1 MLKYISK
8 PKDSRF
14 AFFVWIVLLGTL
26 AAVGIGLVSLV
37 YPLPAVGLKGLKG
50 SLYQESVEP
59 HSIDPDSLQGRI
71 IKAVEMVSP
80 AVVSISTEKTVGF
93 SGFRERDR
101 FFGDPFED
109 FEDFFRR
116 FFKEQFPEREFK
128 QKGLGSGM
136 IINKDGFILTNE
148 HVIHEVDKDKI
159 RVTLPDGRNLKA
171 EIVETDKES
180 DIAVLKIKGNN
191 LPVVTLGDS
200 ERVKVGQWAIA
211 LGNPYG
217 YALSQLNKKYEPTV
231 TVGVISATGRAIQ
244 AGRGEIR
251 TYSDLI
257 QTDASINPGN
267 SGGPLVNVWGEVIG
281 INAAILS
288 PSGGSIGIGFAIP
301 VNKAK
306 RTLESIVKYGKVAWP
321 WIGIYMQPELTEELA
336 KKFGVEK
343 GVLVADVIKESPA
356 EKAGVQAGD
365 VVEKV
370 NGKEVSSP
378 LELKNEVLK
387 AEIGKPITL
396 TIIRDGKRM
405 EIIITPAEKPEEIT
419 PAKEAAVE
427 EKLLGIEV
435 HGLTPDLRQKYDIGE
450 DEEGVVITE
459 VKENSPA
466 ARVGLS
472 PGDVIREV
480 NRHPI
485 KDLDDFKAAIQKIEP
500 GDVVLLRVRHGPW
513 TMFVTLPTPR

>member
-1 MLKYISK
+1 MLRYK
-8 PKDSRF
+8 PRPKNLRF
-14 AFFVWIVLLGTL
+14 RFCGWIVLLGSL
-26 AAVGIGLVSLV
+26 VAVGIGLISLG
-37 YPLPAVGLKGLKG
+37 YPLPAIGLKGLKG
-50 SLYQESVEP
+50 PLYQESVEP
-59 HSIDPDSLQGRI
+59 HPIDPESLQGRI
-71 IKAVEMVSP
+71 IKVVERVNP
-80 AVVSISTEKTVGF
+80 AVVSISTERTVGF

-101 FFGDPFED
+101 FFGDPFEE

-116 FFKEQFPEREFK
+116 FFRERFPEKEFK

-148 HVIHEVDKDKI
+148 HVIHQVDKDKI
-159 RVTLPDGRNLKA
+159 RVTLADGRNLKA

-231 TVGVISATGRAIQ
+231 TVGVVSAKGRAIQ
-244 AGRGEIR
+244 AGRQEIR
-251 TYSDLI
+251 TYTNLI

-267 SGGPLVNVWGEVIG
+267 SGGPLVNIWGEVIG
-281 INAAILS
+281 INSAILS

-301 VNKAK
+301 INKAK
-306 RTLESIVKYGKVAWP
+306 RILESIVKYGRVAWP
-321 WIGIYMQPELTEELA
+321 WIGIYMQELTPELSQ
-336 KKFGVEK
+336 KFGVEK
-343 GVLVADVIKESPA
+343 GVLVADVIEESPA
-356 EKAGVQAGD
+356 ETSGIQAGD
-365 VVEKV
+365 VVQKV

-387 AEIGKPITL
+387 TEIGKPITL
-396 TIIRDGKRM
+396 TLIRGGKKI
-405 EIIITPAEKPEEIT
+405 EITITPTEKPEEIT
-419 PAKEAAVE
+419 LTKKEAVE
-427 EKLLGIEV
+427 EELLGIAV
-435 HGLTPDLRQKYDIGE
+435 RGLTPDLRQKYDIEE

-459 VKENSPA
+459 VKEDSPA
-466 ARVGLS
+466 AQVGLNS
-472 PGDVIREV
+472 GDVIKEV
-480 NRHPI
+480 NRNPI
-485 KDLDDFKAAIQKIEP
+485 EDLDDFKAAMKEVDP

-513 TMFVTLPTPR
+513 TMFVTLPTRR

>member
-1 MLKYISK
+1 MLKHIFK
-8 PKDSRF
+8 PRGSRF
-14 AFFVWIVLLGTL
+14 SLFVWLALLGTL
-26 AAVGIGLVSLV
+26 IAVGMGLISGVH
-37 YPLPAVGLKGLKG
+37 PLPVVGLKGLEG
-50 SLYQESVEP
+50 PLYQESVEP
-59 HSIDPDSLQGRI
+59 HPIDPDSFQGRI
-71 IKAVEMVSP
+71 IKAVEMVNP

-93 SGFRERDR
+93 SGFGERDR
-101 FFGDPFED
+101 FFGDPFEE

-116 FFKEQFPEREFK
+116 FFKERFPEREFK

-136 IINKDGFILTNE
+136 IINKDGFVLTNE
-148 HVIHEVDKDKI
+148 HLIYEVDKDKI
-159 RVTLPDGRNLKA
+159 RVTLADGRSFNA

-200 ERVKVGQWAIA
+200 EKVKVGQWAIA

-217 YALSQLNKKYEPTV
+217 YALSQLKKEYEPTV

-244 AGRGEIR
+244 AGRREIR

-281 INAAILS
+281 INTALLS

-306 RTLESIVKYGKVAWP
+306 RVLESIVQYGRVAWP
-321 WIGIYMQPELTEELA
+321 WIGIYMQELTEELA

-343 GVLVADVIKESPA
+343 GVLVSDVIKDSPA
-356 EKAGVQAGD
+356 EASGIQAGD

-387 AEIGKPITL
+387 AEIGEPITL
-396 TIIRDGKRM
+396 TLIRHGKKM
-405 EIIITPAEKPEEIT
+405 EIIITPTEKPEKIT
-419 PAKEAAVE
+419 PTKEEAVE

-435 HGLTPDLRQKYDIGE
+435 RDLTPDLRREYDIE
-450 DEEGVVITE
+450 ENEEGVVITG

-472 PGDVIREV
+472 PGDVIKEV
-480 NRHPI
+480 NRDPI
-485 KDLDDFKAAIQKIEP
+485 KDLDDFKAAMQKIEP

-513 TMFVTLPTPR
+513 TMFVTLPIPR

>member
-1 MLKYISK
+1 
-8 PKDSRF
+8 
-14 AFFVWIVLLGTL
+14 
-26 AAVGIGLVSLV
+26 
-37 YPLPAVGLKGLKG
+37 
-50 SLYQESVEP
+50 
-59 HSIDPDSLQGRI
+59 
-71 IKAVEMVSP
+71 MVSP

-93 SGFRERDR
+93 SGFGGDR
-101 FFGDPFED
+101 FSGTPFE
-109 FEDFFRR
+109 EFFKRW
-116 FFKEQFPEREFK
+116 FKEQFPEREFK

-159 RVTLPDGRNLKA
+159 RVTLPDGQNLKA

-180 DIAVLKIKGNN
+180 DIAVLKIKEND

-200 ERVKVGQWAIA
+200 HGVKVGQWAIA
-211 LGNPYG
+211 LGNPFG
-217 YALSQLNKKYEPTV
+217 FALSQLNKKYESTV

-244 AGRGEIR
+244 AGGEEIR

-281 INAAILS
+281 INTAILS

-306 RTLESIVKYGKVAWP
+306 HILESIVKYGKVAWP

-343 GVLVADVIKESPA
+343 GVLVADVIKDSPA
-356 EKAGVQAGD
+356 EKAGIQAGD

-378 LELKNEVLK
+378 LELKNEVLET
-387 AEIGKPITL
+387 EIGKPITL
-396 TIIRDGKRM
+396 MVIRQGKKM
-405 EIIITPAEKPEEIT
+405 EVIITPTEKPEEIT
-419 PAKEAAVE
+419 LTKEEVVE
-427 EKLLGIEV
+427 EKLLGIAV
-435 HGLTPDLRQKYDIGE
+435 RDLTPDLRQKYDIKE

-459 VKENSPA
+459 VKENSSA
-466 ARVGLS
+466 AQVGLS
-472 PGDVIREV
+472 PGDTIKEV
-480 NRHPI
+480 NQHPI
-485 KDLDDFKAAIQKIEP
+485 KDLDDFKAAMQKVEP
-500 GDVVLLRVRHGPW
+500 GDVVLLRVRHAVW
-513 TMFVTLPTPR
+513 TMFVTLPTQR

>member
-1 MLKYISK
+1 MLKHISK
-8 PKDSRF
+8 LRDSRF
-14 AFFVWIVLLGTL
+14 SFGVWIVLLGTL
-26 AAVGIGLVSLV
+26 VAVGIGLTSLV
-37 YPLPAVGLKGLKG
+37 YPLPAIGLKELKG
-50 SLYQESVEP
+50 PLYQESVEP
-59 HSIDPDSLQGRI
+59 HSIDPDSLQGKI

-93 SGFRERDR
+93 SGFREKER
-101 FFGDPFED
+101 FFGEPFEE

-136 IINKDGFILTNE
+136 ILNKDGFILTNE

-159 RVTLPDGRNLKA
+159 RVTLADGRNLKA

-200 ERVKVGQWAIA
+200 DGVKVGQWAIA

-231 TVGVISATGRAIQ
+231 TVGVISATERAIQ
-244 AGRGEIR
+244 AGGSEIR

-267 SGGPLVNVWGEVIG
+267 SGGPLVNIWGEVIG

-306 RTLESIVKYGKVAWP
+306 RILESIVKYGKIAWP
-321 WIGIYMQPELTEELA
+321 WIGIYMQELTPELSQ
-336 KKFGVEK
+336 KFGVEK
-343 GVLVADVIKESPA
+343 GVLVADVIKDSPA
-356 EKAGVQAGD
+356 DTSGIQAGD
-365 VVEKV
+365 IVERV

-378 LELKNEVLK
+378 LELKNEVLE

-396 TIIRDGKRM
+396 MIIRQGKKM
-405 EIIITPAEKPEEIT
+405 EIIITPAEKPEEIS
-419 PAKEAAVE
+419 PAKKEAVE
-427 EKLLGIEV
+427 EKLLGIAV
-435 HGLTPDLRQKYDIGE
+435 SSLTPDLRRKYDIKK

-459 VKENSPA
+459 IKEDSPA

-472 PGDVIREV
+472 PGDVVKEI
-480 NRHPI
+480 NRDPI
-485 KDLDDFKAAIQKIEP
+485 KDLDDFKAAMQKVEV
-500 GDVVLLRVRHGPW
+500 GDVVLLRVRHGVW
-513 TMFVTLPTPR
+513 TMFVTVPTRR

>member
-8 PKDSRF
+8 PGVSKLP
-14 AFFVWIVLLGTL
+14 FFVWIVLLGAL
-26 AAVGIGLVSLV
+26 VAVGMGLMSLV
-37 YPLPAVGLKGLKG
+37 YPLPAIGLKGLKG

-80 AVVSISTEKTVGF
+80 AVVSISTERTVGVSGFGGDRF
-93 SGFRERDR
+93 SGT
-101 FFGDPFED
+101 PFE
-109 FEDFFRR
+109 E
-116 FFKEQFPEREFK
+116 FFKRWFNEQFPEREFK

-136 IINKDGFILTNE
+136 IINKDGFILTDE

-171 EIVETDKES
+171 EIVETDEES
-180 DIAVLKIKGNN
+180 DIAVLKIEGDN

-200 ERVKVGQWAIA
+200 KRIKVGQWAIT
-211 LGNPYG
+211 LGNPFG
-217 YALSQLNKKYEPTV
+217 FALSQLNKKYEPTV

-244 AGRGEIR
+244 AGGGGGEIR

-267 SGGPLVNVWGEVIG
+267 SGGPLVNVWGEVIA
-281 INAAILS
+281 INAVILS

-301 VNKAK
+301 INKAK
-306 RTLESIVKYGKVAWP
+306 HILESIVKYGKVAWP
-321 WIGIYMQPELTEELA
+321 WIGIYMQELTPELSQ
-336 KKFGVEK
+336 KFGVEK
-343 GVLVADVIKESPA
+343 GVLVADVIKDSPA
-356 EKAGVQAGD
+356 EKAGIQAGD

-370 NGKEVSSP
+370 NGKDVSSP

-396 TIIRDGKRM
+396 MVIRQGKKM
-405 EIIITPAEKPEEIT
+405 EIIITPTEKPEKIT
-419 PAKEAAVE
+419 LTKEKAVE
-427 EKLLGIEV
+427 EKLLGIAV
-435 HGLTPDLRQKYDIGE
+435 SGLTPDLRQKYDIKE

-466 ARVGLS
+466 AQVGLS
-472 PGDVIREV
+472 PGDMIKEI
-480 NRHPI
+480 NQHPI
-485 KDLDDFKAAIQKIEP
+485 KDLDDFKAAMQKAEP
-500 GDVVLLRVRHGPW
+500 GDVVLLRVRHGVW
-513 TMFVTLPTPR
+513 TMFVTLPTQR

>member
-8 PKDSRF
+8 PRDSRF
-14 AFFVWIVLLGTL
+14 PFFVWIVLLGTL
-26 AAVGIGLVSLV
+26 VAVGIGLISLV
-37 YPLPAVGLKGLKG
+37 YPLPAIGLKGLEG
-50 SLYQESVEP
+50 PLYRESVEP
-59 HSIDPDSLQGRI
+59 HPIDPDSLQGRI
-71 IKAVEMVSP
+71 IKAVETVSP

-93 SGFRERDR
+93 SGFRERER
-101 FFGDPFED
+101 FSGDPFEE

-116 FFKEQFPEREFK
+116 FFKEHFPEREFK

-148 HVIHEVDKDKI
+148 HLIHEVDKDKI

-200 ERVKVGQWAIA
+200 EKVKVGEWAIA

-244 AGRGEIR
+244 AGRREIR

-301 VNKAK
+301 INKAK
-306 RTLESIVKYGKVAWP
+306 RILESIVKYGKVAWP
-321 WIGIYMQPELTEELA
+321 WIGIYMQELTPELSQ
-336 KKFGVEK
+336 KFGVEK
-343 GVLVADVIKESPA
+343 GVLVADVIKDSPA
-356 EKAGVQAGD
+356 EKAGIQAGD
-365 VVEKV
+365 IVEKV

-378 LELKNEVLK
+378 LELKNEILK

-396 TIIRDGKRM
+396 TLIRQGEKM
-405 EIIITPAEKPEEIT
+405 EIIITPTEKPEKIT
-419 PAKEAAVE
+419 PTKEEAVE
-427 EKLLGIEV
+427 EKLLGIAV
-435 HGLTPDLRQKYDIGE
+435 GGLTPDLRRKYDIGE

-459 VKENSPA
+459 VKEDSPA

-472 PGDVIREV
+472 PGDVIKEV
-480 NRHPI
+480 NQHPI
-485 KDLDDFKAAIQKIEP
+485 KDLDDFKAVMQKVEP
-500 GDVVLLRVRHGPW
+500 GDVVLVRVRHGLW
-513 TMFVTLPTPR
+513 TMFVTLPTRR

>member
-1 MLKYISK
+1 MSKYISK
-8 PKDSRF
+8 LRNSRF
-14 AFFVWIVLLGTL
+14 PFFAWIVLLGAL
-26 AAVGIGLVSLV
+26 VVVGVGLVSLV
-37 YPLPAVGLKGLKG
+37 HPLPAIGLKGLKG
-50 SLYQESVEP
+50 PLYQESVEP

-80 AVVSISTEKTVGF
+80 AVVSISTERTVGF
-93 SGFRERDR
+93 SGFGGDR
-101 FFGDPFED
+101 FSGTPFE
-109 FEDFFRR
+109 EFFKRW
-116 FFKEQFPEREFK
+116 FKEQFPEREFK

-159 RVTLPDGRNLKA
+159 RVTLSDGRNLKA
-171 EIVETDKES
+171 EIVETDEES
-180 DIAVLKIKGNN
+180 DIAVLKIKGDN

-200 ERVKVGQWAIA
+200 KMVKIGQWAIA
-211 LGNPYG
+211 LGNPFG

-244 AGRGEIR
+244 AGGGEIR

-281 INAAILS
+281 INSAILS

-301 VNKAK
+301 INKAK
-306 RTLESIVKYGKVAWP
+306 HILESIVKYGKVAWP
-321 WIGIYMQPELTEELA
+321 WIGIYMQELTPELSQ
-336 KKFGVEK
+336 KFGVEK
-343 GVLVADVIKESPA
+343 GVLVADVLKDSPA
-356 EKAGVQAGD
+356 ETSGVQAGD
-365 VVEKV
+365 IVEKV
-370 NGKEVSSP
+370 NGKEVGSP

-396 TIIRDGKRM
+396 TLIRQGKKM
-405 EIIITPAEKPEEIT
+405 EIIITPAEKPEKIT
-419 PAKEAAVE
+419 PTKEKAVE
-427 EKLLGIEV
+427 ESLLGIAV
-435 HGLTPDLRQKYDIGE
+435 SSLTPDLRRKYDIKE

-459 VKENSPA
+459 IKEDSPA

-472 PGDVIREV
+472 PGDVIKEV
-480 NRHPI
+480 NRHLI
-485 KDLDDFKAAIQKIEP
+485 KGLDDFQAAMQKVEP
-500 GDVVLLRVRHGPW
+500 GNVVLLRVRHGLW
-513 TMFVTLPTPR
+513 TMFVTVPTRR

>member
-8 PKDSRF
+8 PRDSRF
-14 AFFVWIVLLGTL
+14 PFFVWIVLLGSL
-26 AAVGIGLVSLV
+26 IGVGIGLISLA
-37 YPLPAVGLKGLKG
+37 YPLPAIGLKGLKG
-50 SLYQESVEP
+50 PLYRESIEP
-59 HSIDPDSLQGRI
+59 HPIDPYSLQGRI

-93 SGFRERDR
+93 SGFRERER
-101 FFGDPFED
+101 FFGDSFED

-116 FFKEQFPEREFK
+116 FLKERFPEREFK

-180 DIAVLKIKGNN
+180 DIAVLKIKGDN

-200 ERVKVGQWAIA
+200 ERVKVGQWAVA

-257 QTDASINPGN
+257 QTDTSINPGN

-281 INAAILS
+281 INSAILS

-301 VNKAK
+301 INKAK
-306 RTLESIVKYGKVAWP
+306 HILESIVKYGKVAWP
-321 WIGIYMQPELTEELA
+321 WIGIYMQELTPELSQ
-336 KKFGVEK
+336 KFRVEK
-343 GVLVADVIKESPA
+343 GVLVADVLKDSPA
-356 EKAGVQAGD
+356 ETSGIQAGD
-365 VVEKV
+365 IVEKV
-370 NGKEVSSP
+370 NGKEVGSP

-396 TIIRDGKRM
+396 TLIREGKEM
-405 EIIITPAEKPEEIT
+405 EIIITPAEKPEKIT
-419 PAKEAAVE
+419 PTKEKAVE
-427 EKLLGIEV
+427 ERLLGIAV
-435 HGLTPDLRQKYDIGE
+435 SSLTPDLRQKYDIKE

-459 VKENSPA
+459 IKEDSPA

-472 PGDVIREV
+472 PGDVVKEI
-480 NRHPI
+480 NRHLI
-485 KDLDDFKAAIQKIEP
+485 KGLDDFKAAIQKVEP
-500 GDVVLLRVRHGPW
+500 GDEVLLRVRHGLW
-513 TMFVTLPTPR
+513 TMFVTVPTRR

>member
-8 PKDSRF
+8 SGDSRLPS
-14 AFFVWIVLLGTL
+14 FVWIVLLGTL
-26 AAVGIGLVSLV
+26 VAVGMGLVSLV
-37 YPLPAVGLKGLKG
+37 YPLPAIGLKGLKG
-50 SLYQESVEP
+50 PLYQESVEP

-80 AVVSISTEKTVGF
+80 AVVSISTERTVGF
-93 SGFRERDR
+93 SGFGEDS
-101 FFGDPFED
+101 FSGAPFE
-109 FEDFFRR
+109 EFFKRW
-116 FFKEQFPEREFK
+116 FKEQFPEREFK

-159 RVTLPDGRNLKA
+159 RVTLPDGQNLKA

-180 DIAVLKIKGNN
+180 DIAVLKIKGND

-200 ERVKVGQWAIA
+200 HRVKVGQWAIA
-211 LGNPYG
+211 LGNPFG
-217 YALSQLNKKYEPTV
+217 FALSQLNKKYEPTV

-244 AGRGEIR
+244 AGGGEIR

-267 SGGPLVNVWGEVIG
+267 SGGPLVNVWGEVIA

-306 RTLESIVKYGKVAWP
+306 HVLESIVKYGKVAWP
-321 WIGIYMQPELTEELA
+321 WIGIYMQELTPELSQ
-336 KKFGVEK
+336 KFGVEK

-356 EKAGVQAGD
+356 ETSGIQAGD

-378 LELKNEVLK
+378 LELKNEVLET
-387 AEIGKPITL
+387 EIGKPITL
-396 TIIRDGKRM
+396 MVIRQGKKM
-405 EIIITPAEKPEEIT
+405 EIIITPTEKPEEIT
-419 PAKEAAVE
+419 LTKEEAVE
-427 EKLLGIEV
+427 EKLLGIAIRD
-435 HGLTPDLRQKYDIGE
+435 LTPDLRQKYDIKE

-466 ARVGLS
+466 AQVGLS
-472 PGDVIREV
+472 PGDMIKEV
-480 NRHPI
+480 NQHPI
-485 KDLDDFKAAIQKIEP
+485 KDLDDFKAAMQKVEP
-500 GDVVLLRVRHGPW
+500 GDVVLLRVRHGVW
-513 TMFVTLPTPR
+513 TMFVTLSTPK

>member
-1 MLKYISK
+1 MLKHTSK
-8 PKDSRF
+8 ARDSRLP
-14 AFFVWIVLLGTL
+14 FFVWIVLLGTL
-26 AAVGIGLVSLV
+26 VAVGMGLMSLV
-37 YPLPAVGLKGLKG
+37 YPLPAIGLKGLKG
-50 SLYQESVEP
+50 PLYQESVEP

-80 AVVSISTEKTVGF
+80 AVVSVSTEKTIDL
-93 SGFRERDR
+93 SGFRERER
-101 FFGDPFED
+101 SSGDPFEE
-109 FEDFFRR
+109 FEDFFKR
-116 FFKEQFPEREFK
+116 FFKERFPEREFT

-148 HVIHEVDKDKI
+148 HLIHEVDKDKI
-159 RVTLPDGRNLKA
+159 RVTLSDGRNLKA

-180 DIAVLKIKGNN
+180 DIAVLKIEGNN

-200 ERVKVGQWAIA
+200 RRVKVGQWAIA

-217 YALSQLNKKYEPTV
+217 YALSQLNKKYDPTV

-244 AGRGEIR
+244 AGRREIR

-267 SGGPLVNVWGEVIG
+267 SGGPLVNIWGEVIG

-301 VNKAK
+301 INKAK
-306 RTLESIVKYGKVAWP
+306 RILESIVKYGKVAWP
-321 WIGIYMQPELTEELA
+321 WIGIYMQDLTPELSQ
-336 KKFGVEK
+336 KFGVEK
-343 GVLVADVIKESPA
+343 GVLVADVMKGSPA
-356 EKAGVQAGD
+356 ETSGIQAGD
-365 VVEKV
+365 VIETV

-387 AEIGKPITL
+387 TEIGKPITL
-396 TIIRDGKRM
+396 MIIRQGKEM
-405 EIIITPAEKPEEIT
+405 EITITPTERPEEIS
-419 PAKEAAVE
+419 PVKEEAVE
-427 EKLLGIEV
+427 EKLLGIAV
-435 HGLTPDLRQKYDIGE
+435 RDFTPDLRQKYDIKE

-466 ARVGLS
+466 AQVGLS
-472 PGDVIREV
+472 PGDVIKEV
-480 NRHPI
+480 NQHSI
-485 KDLDDFKAAIQKIEP
+485 KDLDNFKAAMQKVEP
-500 GDVVLLRVRHGPW
+500 GDVVLLRVRHGVW
-513 TMFVTLPTPR
+513 TMFVTLPTQR

>member
-1 MLKYISK
+1 MSKYVSK
-8 PKDSRF
+8 PRNSRF
-14 AFFVWIVLLGTL
+14 PFFVWIVLLGTL
-26 AAVGIGLVSLV
+26 IAVGIGLTSWV
-37 YPLPAVGLKGLKG
+37 YPLPVVGLKGLQG
-50 SLYQESVEP
+50 PLYRESVES
-59 HSIDPDSLQGRI
+59 HLIDPNSLQGKI
-71 IKAVEMVSP
+71 IKAVETVSP
-80 AVVSISTEKTVGF
+80 AVVSISTEKTIGF
-93 SGFRERDR
+93 SGFGERDR
-101 FFGDPFED
+101 FFGYPFED
-109 FEDFFRR
+109 FEEFFRR
-116 FFKEQFPEREFK
+116 WFKEQFPEREFK

-171 EIVETDKES
+171 EIVETDEES
-180 DIAVLKIKGNN
+180 DLAVLKIKENN

-200 ERVKVGQWAIA
+200 ERIKVGQWAIA

-217 YALSQLNKKYEPTV
+217 FALSQLNKKYEPTV

-244 AGRGEIR
+244 AGGKEVR
-251 TYSDLI
+251 TYSGLI

-281 INAAILS
+281 INAAILT

-301 VNKAK
+301 INKAK
-306 RTLESIVKYGKVAWP
+306 RILESIVKYGKVAWP
-321 WIGIYMQPELTEELA
+321 WIGIYMQELTPELS
-336 KKFGVEK
+336 KKFGVKK
-343 GVLVADVIKESPA
+343 GVLVSDVMKDSPA
-356 EKAGVQAGD
+356 ETSGIQAGD

-378 LELKNEVLK
+378 LELKDEVLQ

-396 TIIRDGKRM
+396 TIIRAGKKM
-405 EIIITPAEKPEEIT
+405 DIIITPTEKPEKIT
-419 PAKEAAVE
+419 PAKEKAVE

-435 HGLTPDLRQKYDIGE
+435 RDLTPDLRREYDLEE
-450 DEEGVVITE
+450 DEEGVAITK

-472 PGDVIREV
+472 PGDVIKEV
-480 NRHPI
+480 NRDPI
-485 KDLDDFKAAIQKIEP
+485 KDLDDFKAAMQKIEP
-500 GDVVLLRVRHGPW
+500 GDVVLLRVRHGLW
-513 TMFVTLPTPR
+513 TMFVTL